1 MPWNETI
8 RKRYERTRWGIQAM
22 SPMGNG
28 LLSVDCFRVAVGSP
42 AQGYSA
48 RHLECDPVYR
58 GIGLRAVASTEGLS
72 ACFNGALLFPSL
84 AR

>member
-1 MPWNETI
+1 MPWNEIT
-8 RKRYERTRWGIQAM
+8 RKRYERN
-22 SPMGNG
+22 PMGYSSDVTDGNG
-28 LLSVDCFRVAVGSP
+28 LLSVDCFRVATGSP
-42 AQGYSA
+42 AQGCSA

-58 GIGLRAVASTEGLS
+58 GIGLRVVASTEGLS